1 MNRQIR
7 RIAYAVLLMFGA
19 IFVNLNWIQLVRAE
33 RYANHPANTRLLL
46 KEYAIERGFIE
57 SADGQPLA
65 RSQPTPEAA
74 LKFLRVYERGPLF
87 AHAVGYYSIRFGRGG
102 LERTYNDELTGSGGV
117 ITMQDLGDRLLGEG
131 EKGDILTLSID
142 SRVQQAAFDALGPR
156 RGAIVALDPINGQ
169 VLAMAST
176 PSFDP
181 NPLSQHSSQ
190 GQEQA
195 WNALNSDPSKPMLN
209 RAAASTYAP
218 GSTFK
223 LITAAAA
230 LEGGR
235 GLETSYPSAKT
246 YRPPQ
251 TDREIGNF
259 GGSTCGGD
267 MPTALRVSCNTYF
280 AQLGVDVGGE
290 KLNEMARKF
299 GFTEVPPLDSRAA
312 ASKMPSEN
320 DLKSP
325 AFAAQSAIGQYNVS
339 ATPLQMAL
347 VAAGIA
353 NGGKVP
359 VPQMVKQ
366 IRDARGDVVEQT
378 EAETWKEAI
387 RKETADAL
395 REMMVA
401 VVESGTGRNAAISGV
416 RVAGK
421 TGTAQ
426 VGPTGEDTLSWFV
439 AFSPADAPRIAI
451 AVVVEGAGDPRSE
464 TGGRLAAPMAKRV
477 LEAHRGVAG
486 W

>member
-7 RIAYAVLLMFGA
+7 RVAYTVLIMFGA
-19 IFVNLNWIQLVRAE
+19 VFINLNWIQLVNAE
-33 RYANHPANTRLLL
+33 KFANHPSNTRLLL

-65 RSQPTPEAA
+65 RSQKTPEAA
-74 LKFLRVYERGPLF
+74 LKFLRVYEKGPLF
-87 AHAVGYYSIRFGRGG
+87 AHTVGHYSIRFGRGG
-102 LERTYNDELTGSGGV
+102 LERSYNDELTGSGGV
-117 ITMQDLGDRLLGEG
+117 ITMQDLGDRLLGAG

-142 SRVQQAAFDALGPR
+142 SRVQQAAFDALQGR
-156 RGAIVALDPINGQ
+156 KGAIVALDPVSGQ
-169 VLAMAST
+169 ILAMAST

-190 GQEQA
+190 GQEQT
-195 WNALNSDPSKPMLN
+195 WKALQADASKPMLN
-209 RAAASTYAP
+209 RATASTYAP

-230 LEGGR
+230 LESGR
-235 GLETSYPSAKT
+235 GVGTAYPSVKT

-251 TDREIGNF
+251 TDKDIGNF

-267 MPTALRVSCNTYF
+267 MAAALRVSCNTYF
-280 AQLGVDVGGE
+280 AQLGVEVGGD
-290 KLNEMARKF
+290 KLNETARKF
-299 GFTEVPPLDSRAA
+299 GFTEAPPLDIRAV
-312 ASKMPSEN
+312 ASKMPSDK
-320 DLKSP
+320 DLRSP
-325 AFAAQSAIGQYNVS
+325 AFAAQSAIGQYNVA

-353 NGGKVP
+353 NGGKIPVP
-359 VPQMVKQ
+359 VLVKQ

-378 EAETWKEAI
+378 EAEIWKEAI
-387 RKETADAL
+387 SKETAATL
-395 REMMVA
+395 RDLMVS
-401 VVESGTGRNAAISGV
+401 VVESGTGRNAAIPGV
-416 RVAGK
+416 RIAGK

-426 VGPTGEDTLSWFV
+426 VGRAGDDTLSWFV
-439 AFSPADAPRIAI
+439 AFAPADAPRIAI
-451 AVVVEGAGDPRSE
+451 AVVVEGAGDPRNE

-477 LEAHRGVAG
+477 LEAHRGVGG